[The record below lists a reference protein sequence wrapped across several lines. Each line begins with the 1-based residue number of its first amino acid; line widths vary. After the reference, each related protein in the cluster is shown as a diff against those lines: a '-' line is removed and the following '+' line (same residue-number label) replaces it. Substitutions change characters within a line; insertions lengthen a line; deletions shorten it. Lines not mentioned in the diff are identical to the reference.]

1 MLRTIIVTALA
12 AFNMCAYAQDASRQP
27 LRIVAGTPAGGAA
40 DVHARL
46 VADRLGRLLQ
56 RSVVVQNIPG
66 GAGNIAAATIADAMP
81 NGASLLFV
89 AHPVL
94 AVNPLLYTKLPFNAD
109 KDFQPVVLLSK
120 TPHVLLAHNSIPAV
134 SVKELIALAKAKPGA
149 LNFGSG
155 GAGTSIHLAGELLRD
170 ATGIDITHI
179 PYKGGAPAIAALM
192 GGEIHLLFD
201 STLTAITHVRGGRV
215 KGLAI
220 ASLKRNAA
228 LPDTPTFDEGGV
240 PAFESSIAHG
250 ILVPGK
256 TPEATVVTLNRAL
269 NDVLNDAAYRK
280 PMLDL
285 GADLFGGSAR
295 EFVAFLDAERRKW
308 RAVIERRGIRAG

>member
-1 MLRTIIVTALA
+1 
-12 AFNMCAYAQDASRQP
+12 
-27 LRIVAGTPAGGAA
+27 
-40 DVHARL
+40 
-46 VADRLGRLLQ
+46 
-56 RSVVVQNIPG
+56 
-66 GAGNIAAATIADAMP
+66 
-81 NGASLLFV
+81 
-89 AHPVL
+89 
-94 AVNPLLYTKLPFNAD
+94 
-109 KDFQPVVLLSK
+109 
-120 TPHVLLAHNSIPAV
+120 
-134 SVKELIALAKAKPGA
+134 
-149 LNFGSG
+149 
-155 GAGTSIHLAGELLRD
+155 
-170 ATGIDITHI
+170 
-179 PYKGGAPAIAALM
+179 M